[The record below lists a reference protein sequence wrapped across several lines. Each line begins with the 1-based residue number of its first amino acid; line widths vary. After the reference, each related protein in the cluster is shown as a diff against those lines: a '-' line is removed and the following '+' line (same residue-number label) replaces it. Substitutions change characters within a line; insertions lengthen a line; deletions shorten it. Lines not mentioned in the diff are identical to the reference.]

1 VLDAGVRLRGQF
13 AARSR
18 EARLRRGGSET
29 VGFGRL
35 ALSAAGKVGIVL
47 AVLVAFTFGLLGTIY
62 LSLRTAEVKVPD
74 VLGKDRLTAETML
87 DDAGLK
93 IRVRGARPSADKQP
107 DTILS
112 QLPEAGQIVKAGI
125 PVAVEVSR
133 APREGESVPSR
144 VEEPS
149 QEAEKPAE
157 NKNANQSPTATNQNQ
172 NQNKPPKNKNT
183 NKNAN
188 NKNANNSNNGNAN
201 RNANDRNANANRNT
215 NNGNR
220 NANTTPNANR
230 NTSAPNANR
239 RAPVIST
246 PPFNPGAN
254 RGTP

>member
-1 VLDAGVRLRGQF
+1 VD
-13 AARSR
+13 
-18 EARLRRGGSET
+18 
-29 VGFGRL
+29 FGRRAL
-35 ALSAAGKVGIVL
+35 AALGKVGIVVG
-47 AVLVAFTFGLLGTIY
+47 VLVAFLFGMLGTVY

-87 DDAGLK
+87 EDAGLK
-93 IRVRGARPSADKQP
+93 IRVRGTRPSTDKQP

-112 QLPEAGQIVKAGI
+112 QLPEAGLTVKTGI
-125 PVAVEVSR
+125 EVAVEVSR
-133 APREGESVPSR
+133 APKEGER
-144 VEEPS
+144 VSSSEEAPK
-149 QEAEKPAE
+149 QEAEKPAD
-157 NKNANQSPTATNQNQ
+157 NANQGTTATNQNQNQ

-188 NKNANNSNNGNAN
+188 NKNANNSNNANGNANATRNANN
-201 RNANDRNANANRNT
+201 RNANTTRNA

-230 NTSAPNANR
+230 TTTNLNINR
-239 RAPVIST
+239 RPPMTT